1 MLWRMIALFLAAG
14 AALFGAAW
22 RLNDLR
28 RRAETRFPPAGRFV
42 AVSVAG
48 VRLHYVRRGA
58 GVTVVLLHGS
68 DGFWQDYAAILQ
80 AAGNEPFDC
89 IAFDR
94 PGHGY
99 SDAPKSGDSSLSA
112 QAAILHEAL
121 HSLGLTRYLLVGH
134 SWGGTLALQFALDY
148 PQCAAGLVLVNPW
161 AAPTHN
167 PPPPLLYAAR
177 FAGRNLSFAALNLTL
192 LKRRLLANNLRAAFF
207 PALIPA
213 DYAEPAFALW
223 QRSATMAGAFL
234 DENAIAWREL
244 PALSKRY
251 PEINVPVVIM
261 AGESD
266 LVVSPIHHAQW
277 LAGQIP
283 GAELLTL
290 PNAGHEIP
298 QTEPAAV
305 IAALH
310 ACAARIEPTEGM
322 EPLEI
327 PPFYAGNDALT
338 RARNLI
344 LRYGWNATAYQAL
357 APDMEYWFAPDGAAV
372 VAYVARFGVWVAAGA
387 PVCAAA
393 RTAEIVRDFERDAAR
408 QGCGACWFAA
418 AGRMRDALAD
428 LPPHA
433 LLTIGAQPTWNPA
446 HWTEMLRGAKS
457 LRAQINRAKNKGVSV
472 REIPPNEAAGRADL
486 QNCLDDWMA
495 HHPLPTLHF
504 LTEPVTLDRLADRR
518 IWIAEAGGVACA
530 FLIATPIPARRGWM
544 IEQIARSSNAPNG
557 ANELLVDAAM
567 RNLAADGSDYV
578 TLGLVPLARRADIS
592 HSAASPSARLLLR
605 WGRSH
610 GRRFYNFAGLDAFK
624 SKFQPEEWE
633 PLYLLCPGKAVTLRA
648 LIATLAAFSR
658 EPLPLLL
665 ARALS
670 GSLRQEAAW
679 FLKRLRERREKKRQ
693 PSNRQNI

>member
-1 MLWRMIALFLAAG
+1 MLWRIVALFFAAG
-14 AALFGAAW
+14 AARFGAAW
-22 RLNDLR
+22 RLHSLR

-42 AVSVAG
+42 SVSAAG

-58 GVTVVLLHGS
+58 GFPVVLLHGS

-80 AAGNEPFDC
+80 TADSESFDF

-99 SDAPKSGDSSLSA
+99 SDAPEAGDSSLSA
-112 QAAILHEAL
+112 QAAILHQAL
-121 HSLGLTRYLLVGH
+121 NSLGLTRYLLVGH
-134 SWGGTLALQFALDY
+134 SWGGALALQFALDY
-148 PQCAAGLVLVNPW
+148 PQSAAGLVLVNPW
-161 AAPTHN
+161 ASSESN
-167 PPPPLLYAAR
+167 PPPRLLYAAR
-177 FAGRNLSFAALNLTL
+177 FAGRYLACAALNLTF
-192 LKRRLLANNLRAAFF
+192 LKRRLLHANLQAAFF
-207 PALIPA
+207 PAAVPA
-213 DYAEPAFALW
+213 DYAERALALW
-223 QRSATMAGAFL
+223 QRSPRMAGAFL
-234 DENAIAWREL
+234 DENTIAWREL
-244 PALSKRY
+244 PALSKRC
-251 PEINVPVVIM
+251 PEITAPVMIV

-266 LVVSPIHHAQW
+266 RVVSPLHHAQR
-277 LAGQIP
+277 LAAQLP
-283 GAELLTL
+283 GAEVTLL

-298 QTEPAAV
+298 QTHPAV
-305 IAALH
+305 VLAAIH
-310 ACAARIEPTEGM
+310 ACAARILPAAPPEVQ
-322 EPLEI
+322 
-327 PPFYAGNDALT
+327 PFYAGKDALT
-338 RARNLI
+338 RVRALI

-357 APDMEYWFAPDGAAV
+357 APDMQYWFAPDGEAAV
-372 VAYVARFGVWVAAGA
+372 AYAARFGVRVAAGA
-387 PVCAAA
+387 PICAAA
-393 RTAEIVRDFERDAAR
+393 RTAEMVRAFEGDAAR
-408 QGCGACWFAA
+408 QNCGVCWFAA
-418 AGRMRDALAD
+418 AARMRDALTD

-446 HWTEMLRGAKS
+446 HWAEILRGNKS

-472 REIPPNEAAGRADL
+472 REISPGEAAGRADL
-486 QNCLDDWMA
+486 QDCLDDWMA

-518 IWIAEAGGVACA
+518 IWIAEVNGAATA
-530 FLIATPIPARRGWM
+530 FLVATPIPARRGWM

-567 RNLAADGSDYV
+567 RDLAADGSDYV
-578 TLGLVPLARRADIS
+578 TLGLVPLARRADVS
-592 HSAASPSARLLLR
+592 HSVASPAVRLLLR

-670 GSLRQEAAW
+670 GSLRQEVSW
-679 FLKRLRERREKKRQ
+679 FLKRLRERHASVR
-693 PSNRQNI
+693 

>member
-1 MLWRMIALFLAAG
+1 M
-14 AALFGAAW
+14 
-22 RLNDLR
+22 N
-28 RRAETRFPPAGRFV
+28 
-42 AVSVAG
+42 
-48 VRLHYVRRGA
+48 
-58 GVTVVLLHGS
+58 
-68 DGFWQDYAAILQ
+68 
-80 AAGNEPFDC
+80 
-89 IAFDR
+89 
-94 PGHGY
+94 
-99 SDAPKSGDSSLSA
+99 
-112 QAAILHEAL
+112 
-121 HSLGLTRYLLVGH
+121 SLGLTRYLLVGH

-148 PQCAAGLVLVNPW
+148 PQSAAGLVLVNPW
-161 AAPTHN
+161 ASPTHDA
-167 PPPPLLYAAR
+167 PPRLLYAAH
-177 FAGRNLSFAALNLTL
+177 FAGRFLACAALNLTF
-192 LKRRLLANNLRAAFF
+192 LKRHLLRVNLQSAFS
-207 PALIPA
+207 PAPVPA
-213 DYAEPAFALW
+213 EYAEQALALW
-223 QRSATMAGAFL
+223 QRSPTMAGAFL
-234 DENAIAWREL
+234 DENAAAWRDL
-244 PALSKRY
+244 PALAKRY
-251 PEINVPVVIM
+251 PEITAPVVLV

-266 LVVSPIHHAQW
+266 RVVSPVHHAQR
-277 LAGQIP
+277 LAAQIP
-283 GAELLTL
+283 GAELTRL

-298 QTEPAAV
+298 QTHPAVVLEA
-305 IAALH
+305 IRT
-310 ACAARIEPTEGM
+310 CAARILPHTL
-322 EPLEI
+322 PEI

-338 RARNLI
+338 RARALI

-357 APDMEYWFAPDGAAV
+357 APDMEYWFAPDGEAA

-387 PVCAAA
+387 PICAAE
-393 RTAEIVRDFERDAAR
+393 RTAQIVRAFERDAAR
-408 QGCGACWFAA
+408 QGYGVCWFGAA
-418 AGRMRDALAD
+418 ARMRDALTD

-446 HWTEMLRGAKS
+446 HWAERLRGNKS

-472 REIPPNEAAGRADL
+472 REVPPKIAEGRADL
-486 QNCLDDWMA
+486 QDCLDDWMA

-518 IWIAEAGGVACA
+518 IWIAEVGGGAVA

-544 IEQIARSSNAPNG
+544 IEQIARHSNAPNG

-567 RNLAADGSDYV
+567 RDLASDGSDYV

-648 LIATLAAFSR
+648 IVATLAAFSR

-679 FLKRLRERREKKRQ
+679 VLKCLRERRKQKS
-693 PSNRQNI
+693 PSAP